1 MHLFTPNHVAL
12 VGACY
17 PPWSSAS
24 PEYRPNPQELSRL
37 TYYATNRPGKIHKL
51 GLELEKHT
59 RSESTKAL
67 AGHPRQRAC
76 VSSLSP
82 SLHPHTRPAP
92 SSSHSPSSVPSPS
105 NVAATSPS
113 FPPPSFPASNSPSI
127 SSPPTWR
134 SLPVLP
140 ASCVPSP
147 PPLTTPHPFQLTA
160 WCTYTDGHAI
170 GVDPDMTQNYL
181 VVLGQFA
188 KQSVAEIKSVDHEL
202 RNRSVSPSLSI
213 PCPSPLQDSSR
224 RPGCNYRRSQ
234 LGSFILLLHPVQ
246 VSGLPHHP
254 RAPISYSP
262 FRHKGPR

>member
-140 ASCVPSP
+140 ASCVASP
-147 PPLTTPHPFQLTA
+147 PPLTTPHPFSAHRMVHLHRRS
-160 WCTYTDGHAI
+160 CHRRRSRH
-170 GVDPDMTQNYL
+170 DPKLPRRARSICKAVRRRDKIRRPRAQ
-181 VVLGQFA
+181 
-188 KQSVAEIKSVDHEL
+188 KQ
-202 RNRSVSPSLSI
+202 VSLPI
-213 PCPSPLQDSSR
+213 PFHPLPIPSPGLVSSAWLQ
-224 RPGCNYRRSQ
+224 
-234 LGSFILLLHPVQ
+234 
-246 VSGLPHHP
+246 
-254 RAPISYSP
+254 SP
-262 FRHKGPR
+262 A